1 MKAYFVLVSVLA
13 ICPLAGCLS
22 PEEQFNKS
30 QAAEY
35 LEQCLDSPEVRACKE
50 ALSGSK
56 YLKDSDINLAKES
69 LREAE
74 REAVKGE
81 QLRLEKVKQG
91 QIVVNRMTEKVNY
104 YQDNCRQTVISRNI
118 FGEENIWETC
128 VGDDLLSGLFGTWG
142 KVNSMFL
149 SNEIWESLDEKERDS
164 LKEWLKEKRIRQLFV
179 GRVIPSY
186 RFSGNTITIDK
197 TVWENL

>member
-1 MKAYFVLVSVLA
+1 MKAYFLLVSVLA

-56 YLKDSDINLAKES
+56 YLKDADINLAKES

-74 REAVKGE
+74 REAEKEE

-91 QIVVNRMTEKVNY
+91 DIVVKNITAKVDY
-104 YQDNCRQTVISRNI
+104 YQDNCRQRVMSRNI
-118 FGEENIWETC
+118 FGGENIWEVC
-128 VGDDLLSGLFGTWG
+128 VGDDLLSGLFGEWG
-142 KVNSMFL
+142 KTKTMFL
-149 SNEIWESLDEKERDS
+149 SNEIWGGLDAKERES
-164 LKEWLKEKRIRQLFV
+164 LKEWLKEKGIMQIIV
-179 GRVIPSY
+179 GRVVPSS
-186 RFSGNTITIDK
+186 RFSGNTITVDK